1 MTVFLAMA
9 WRNVLRNYRRSA
21 ITIAAIAVGL
31 AAMIFLWGFVDGTIQ
46 QSIDNFIRI
55 YSGHIQVMAPGFQ
68 RTRNLEDS
76 LRVDDQR
83 LAKAAARQPAIEAV
97 SPRIEQFGL
106 ASATERSAG
115 VLVIGVDP
123 VRESSVTRLAQFVAQ
138 GAWLQAGDDHAIVIG
153 EDLADTLQ
161 VRLGEKLVLMTQAAD
176 GGLGASAYRVTG
188 LLKSGAEELD
198 RQVAFIT
205 VAAAQDLF
213 ALKGKVSKWVVRTR
227 SADAAAA
234 VMAALSRELD
244 PAHYDVLA
252 WNDLNPHMFQW
263 FDFDIAFMTV
273 ILFVVLLVVAI
284 GILNTVLMGVL
295 ERTREF
301 GLMMALGT
309 KPHQL
314 VATVLLE
321 ACCLTC
327 IGIGLGFALGVAGV
341 WYFGRVGIR
350 IPNMEL
356 AMSHVFGSDLVYTV
370 ISVRHLLSSISVIVV
385 TSLAVSLYPAWRATR
400 LEPVEAIRHI

>member
-1 MTVFLAMA
+1 MMTFLTIA
-9 WRNVLRNYRRSA
+9 WRNVLRNYRRSV
-21 ITIAAIAVGL
+21 ITVTAIAVGL
-31 AAMIFLWGFVDGTIQ
+31 AAMIFLWGFVDGAIQ

-55 YSGHIQVMAPGFQ
+55 YSGHLQVTAPGFQ

-76 LRVDDQR
+76 LRTDDER
-83 LAKAAARQPAIEAV
+83 FATVVARQPAIEAIA
-97 SPRIEQFGL
+97 PRIEQFGL
-106 ASATERSAG
+106 ASGAERSSG
-115 VLVIGVDP
+115 VLVIGLDP
-123 VRESSVTRLAQFVAQ
+123 PSESRVTRLSEFMAQ
-138 GAWLQAGDDHAIVIG
+138 GAWLHAGEDHAVVIG
-153 EDLADTLQ
+153 EGLADTLE
-161 VRLGEKLVLMTQAAD
+161 VRVGEKLVVMTQAAD

-198 RQVAFIT
+198 RQVVFIT
-205 VAAAQDLF
+205 LAAAQDLF
-213 ALKGKVSKWVVRTR
+213 ALQGNISKWVIRTR
-227 SADAAAA
+227 SADAAA
-234 VMAALSRELD
+234 VVTSALTRELD
-244 PAHYDVLA
+244 HARYDVLS
-252 WNDLNPHMFQW
+252 WKDINPPMFQW

-314 VATVLLE
+314 VTTVLLE
-321 ACCLTC
+321 ACCLTL
-327 IGIGLGFALGVAGV
+327 IGIGLGVVLGLMSVS
-341 WYFGRVGIR
+341 YFGRVGIR

-356 AMSHVFGSDLVYTV
+356 AMSHVYGSDLVYTV
-370 ISVRHLLSSISVIVV
+370 VSMRHLVSSILVIVL

-400 LEPVEAIRHI
+400 LQPVEAMRHL